1 MKLVAIARVKN
12 ELDIIEAF
20 VRHHAQHFDKLI
32 VLDDGSSDGTYQIL
46 QQLRSVYRD
55 LVVLRQPTIGYMQA
69 QYMTLLLR
77 MAVDKFGADWV
88 APLDADEFIEPA
100 DGLLLGQA
108 LVGCQPAVYRLRWS
122 NFVWSPDL
130 EQSKERNPVLR
141 QRFRLPPR
149 LDRTKLLVHA
159 QFVGGVMEL
168 TLGSHALMDSGLP
181 VPTQPLDR
189 VQLCHYPVRS
199 VAQYVGK
206 IAVGYL
212 QYLATPDWNRATG
225 FQYIKP
231 FQQLAEFDLHGI
243 TTLMREDSLF
253 YSVDELERAKDNL
266 QAVEAPLNYLGGPV
280 TLKTPEG
287 LVLPKVLRHAEMMAT
302 EFAGNVKKSRDFDRV
317 SNENAFLQKRL
328 SDLKLEL
335 LNSQEKATHQLSE
348 LRAELLNSQEKAVQ
362 QARKLSELEL
372 ELLNLQAKASQQA
385 RQLQSRTFRALT
397 RVHGMLI
404 RAKILRP
411 RV

>member
-1 MKLVAIARVKN
+1 
-12 ELDIIEAF
+12 LD
-20 VRHHAQHFDKLI
+20 HA
-32 VLDDGSSDGTYQIL
+32 
-46 QQLRSVYRD
+46 
-55 LVVLRQPTIGYMQA
+55 
-69 QYMTLLLR
+69 
-77 MAVDKFGADWV
+77 
-88 APLDADEFIEPA
+88 
-100 DGLLLGQA
+100 
-108 LVGCQPAVYRLRWS
+108 
-122 NFVWSPDL
+122 
-130 EQSKERNPVLR
+130 
-141 QRFRLPPR
+141 
-149 LDRTKLLVHA
+149 KLLVHA
-159 QFVGGVMEL
+159 QFVGGPVEL
-168 TLGSHALMDSGLP
+168 TLGSHALMDSDRP
-181 VPTQPLDR
+181 VPTQALDR

-212 QYLATPDWNRATG
+212 QYLATPDWNRAAG

-231 FQQLAEFDLHGI
+231 FQKLAEFGLHDI

-253 YSVDELERAKDNL
+253 YGVDESERAKDNL
-266 QAVEAPLNYLGGPV
+266 QGVEAPLNYLGGPV
-280 TLKTPEG
+280 TLKAPEG

-302 EFAGNVKKSRDFDRV
+302 EFAGNVKGFDRV

-335 LNSQEKATHQLSE
+335 LNSQEKAAQQLSELRGELLNSQEKAMQQVRKLSELELELLNSQEKATQQLSE

-362 QARKLSELEL
+362 QARKLSELGL
-372 ELLNLQAKASQQA
+372 ELVNLQAKVSQQA